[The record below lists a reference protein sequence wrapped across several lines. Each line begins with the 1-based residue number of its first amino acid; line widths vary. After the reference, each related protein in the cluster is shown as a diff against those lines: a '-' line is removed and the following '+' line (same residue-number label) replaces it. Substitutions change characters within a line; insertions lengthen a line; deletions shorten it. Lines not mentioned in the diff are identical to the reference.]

1 MTPDE
6 LISKA
11 EIVVAFTKHHNIDLN
26 AINELNQIMIIRTI
40 NSQESAHEAI
50 RAKRYIVG
58 SYHPHSGISFSEEP
72 VVHALKS
79 EARAECKRLANLNP
93 GKTFLIACLEGA
105 EMIVPKPTSI
115 SI

>member
-1 MTPDE
+1 MNPDYIE
-6 LISKA
+6 FWDKYSPKL
-11 EIVVAFTKHHNIDLN
+11 EQ
-26 AINELNQIMIIRTI
+26 INELKQIMITRTI
-40 NSQESAHEAI
+40 NSQDAAHDAV
-50 RAKRYIVG
+50 RNKRYIVG
-58 SYHPHSGISFSEEP
+58 SYCPANGISFSDVP
-72 VVHALKS
+72 VLHPLRS